1 MTTPPIDLTSLV
13 MLALAQLGDTLTKPD
28 VPADTRVRAA
38 TAILDFASAGDFVN
52 EAPDEDDADDG
63 MPSTEKH

>member
-13 MLALAQLGDTLTKPD
+13 MMALAQLGDTLTKPD

-38 TAILDFASAGDFVN
+38 TAILDFASAGEFVN
-52 EAPDEDDADDG
+52 
-63 MPSTEKH
+63 

>member
-13 MLALAQLGDTLTKPD
+13 MMALAQLGDTLTKPD

-38 TAILDFASAGDFVN
+38 TAILDFASAGEFVK
-52 EAPDEDDADDG
+52 EEPADENDDG